1 MSVEVLR
8 QALGELERLLP
19 EHDLGLPLYVDPA
32 PAHRA
37 PALVGAAPAPV
48 PANPRLPRAESA
60 LKLGQIVGA
69 AAAVVK
75 TTVVVVVVEGVEGV
89 AGCGGFAA
97 AEAGVLLLTVVA
109 PPALAAVAGLG
120 VGHPAVHRLRVR
132 RHLVYSIQ
140 ADDYNCSALPDFQ
153 ACTDSFGTK

>member
-19 EHDLGLPLYVDPA
+19 EHDLGLPLYVDPAPA

-75 TTVVVVVVEGVEGV
+75 TTAVVVVVVEGVEGV
-89 AGCGGFAA
+89 ALCGGVAA

-132 RHLVYSIQ
+132 RHL
-140 ADDYNCSALPDFQ
+140 ALTLALD
-153 ACTDSFGTK
+153 TS

>member
-19 EHDLGLPLYVDPA
+19 EHDLGLPLYVDPAPA

-75 TTVVVVVVEGVEGV
+75 TTAVVVVVVEGVEGV
-89 AGCGGFAA
+89 AGCGGVAA

-132 RHLVYSIQ
+132 RHL
-140 ADDYNCSALPDFQ
+140 ALTLALD
-153 ACTDSFGTK
+153 TS

>member
-1 MSVEVLR
+1 VEVLR

-19 EHDLGLPLYVDPA
+19 EHDLGLPLDVDPA
-32 PAHRA
+32 SAYRA

-60 LKLGQIVGA
+60 LKLGQIAAGVAA

-75 TTVVVVVVEGVEGV
+75 TTAVVVVVVVEGVEGV
-89 AGCGGFAA
+89 ALCGVVAA

-109 PPALAAVAGLG
+109 PPALAVVAGLC

-132 RHLVYSIQ
+132 RHLVE
-140 ADDYNCSALPDFQ
+140 
-153 ACTDSFGTK
+153 

>member
-32 PAHRA
+32 PAPAHRA

-48 PANPRLPRAESA
+48 PANPRHPSAESA

-75 TTVVVVVVEGVEGV
+75 TTAVVVVVEGVEGV
-89 AGCGGFAA
+89 AGCGGVAA
-97 AEAGVLLLTVVA
+97 AEAGVLLLTVVG

-132 RHLVYSIQ
+132 RHL
-140 ADDYNCSALPDFQ
+140 ALTLALD
-153 ACTDSFGTK
+153 TS

>member
-19 EHDLGLPLYVDPA
+19 EHDLGLPLYVDPAPA

-75 TTVVVVVVEGVEGV
+75 TTAVVVVEGVEGV
-89 AGCGGFAA
+89 AGCGGVAA
-97 AEAGVLLLTVVA
+97 AEAGVPLLTVVG

-120 VGHPAVHRLRVR
+120 VGHPAVHRPRVR
-132 RHLVYSIQ
+132 RHL
-140 ADDYNCSALPDFQ
+140 ALTLALD
-153 ACTDSFGTK
+153 TS

>member
-19 EHDLGLPLYVDPA
+19 EHDLGLPLYVDPAPA

-75 TTVVVVVVEGVEGV
+75 TTAVVVVVVVVVEGVEGV
-89 AGCGGFAA
+89 AGCGGVAV

-132 RHLVYSIQ
+132 RHL
-140 ADDYNCSALPDFQ
+140 ALTLALD
-153 ACTDSFGTK
+153 TS

>member
-19 EHDLGLPLYVDPA
+19 EHDLGLPLDVDPAPA

-37 PALVGAAPAPV
+37 PGLVGAAPAPV
-48 PANPRLPRAESA
+48 PANPRLPRPKSA
-60 LKLGQIVGA
+60 LKLGQIAAGV
-69 AAAVVK
+69 AAAVVVK
-75 TTVVVVVVEGVEGV
+75 ATAAVVVVVEGVEGV
-89 AGCGGFAA
+89 EGVAGCGVVAA

-109 PPALAAVAGLG
+109 PTALAAVAGLG

-132 RHLVYSIQ
+132 RHLVLTL
-140 ADDYNCSALPDFQ
+140 ALD
-153 ACTDSFGTK
+153 TS

>member
-19 EHDLGLPLYVDPA
+19 EHDLGLPLYVDPAPA

-75 TTVVVVVVEGVEGV
+75 TTAVVVVVVVEGVEGV
-89 AGCGGFAA
+89 ALCGGVAA

-132 RHLVYSIQ
+132 RHL
-140 ADDYNCSALPDFQ
+140 ALTLALD
-153 ACTDSFGTK
+153 TS

>member
-19 EHDLGLPLYVDPA
+19 EHDLGLPLYVDPAPA

-75 TTVVVVVVEGVEGV
+75 TTTVVVVVVEGVEGV
-89 AGCGGFAA
+89 ALCGGVAA

-132 RHLVYSIQ
+132 RHL
-140 ADDYNCSALPDFQ
+140 ALTLALD
-153 ACTDSFGTK
+153 TS

>member
-19 EHDLGLPLYVDPA
+19 EHDLGLPLDVDPA

-48 PANPRLPRAESA
+48 PANPRLPSAESA
-60 LKLGQIVGA
+60 LKLRQIVGA
-69 AAAVVK
+69 AATVVK
-75 TTVVVVVVEGVEGV
+75 TTTVVVVVVVVEGVEGV
-89 AGCGGFAA
+89 AGCGGVAA

-120 VGHPAVHRLRVR
+120 VGHRLRVR
-132 RHLVYSIQ
+132 RHLVLTL
-140 ADDYNCSALPDFQ
+140 ALD
-153 ACTDSFGTK
+153 TS

>member
-32 PAHRA
+32 PAPAPAHPA

-75 TTVVVVVVEGVEGV
+75 TTAVVVVVVVEGVEGV
-89 AGCGGFAA
+89 AGCGGVAA

-132 RHLVYSIQ
+132 RHL
-140 ADDYNCSALPDFQ
+140 ALTLALD
-153 ACTDSFGTK
+153 TS

>member
-32 PAHRA
+32 PAPAHRA
-37 PALVGAAPAPV
+37 PALVGAAPALV
-48 PANPRLPRAESA
+48 PANPRLPSAESA

-75 TTVVVVVVEGVEGV
+75 TTAVVVVVVVVEGVEGV
-89 AGCGGFAA
+89 EGVALCGGVAA

-132 RHLVYSIQ
+132 RHL
-140 ADDYNCSALPDFQ
+140 ALTLALD
-153 ACTDSFGTK
+153 TS

>member
-32 PAHRA
+32 PAPAHRA

-48 PANPRLPRAESA
+48 PANPRLPSAESA

-75 TTVVVVVVEGVEGV
+75 TTTVVVVVVVEGVEGV
-89 AGCGGFAA
+89 AGCGGVAA

-132 RHLVYSIQ
+132 RHL
-140 ADDYNCSALPDFQ
+140 ALTLALD
-153 ACTDSFGTK
+153 TS

>member
-32 PAHRA
+32 PAPAHRA

-48 PANPRLPRAESA
+48 PANPRLPSAESA

-75 TTVVVVVVEGVEGV
+75 TTAVVVVVVEGVEGV
-89 AGCGGFAA
+89 AGCGGVAA

-132 RHLVYSIQ
+132 RHL
-140 ADDYNCSALPDFQ
+140 ALTLALD
-153 ACTDSFGTK
+153 TS

>member
-1 MSVEVLR
+1 MEVLR

-19 EHDLGLPLYVDPA
+19 EHDLGLPLYVDPG

-48 PANPRLPRAESA
+48 PANPRLPRAERA
-60 LKLGQIVGA
+60 LKLGQIAAGVGA
-69 AAAVVK
+69 AAVVVK
-75 TTVVVVVVEGVEGV
+75 ATAAVVVVVEGVEGV
-89 AGCGGFAA
+89 AGGGVVAA
-97 AEAGVLLLTVVA
+97 AEAVVLLLTVVA

-132 RHLVYSIQ
+132 RHLVLTL
-140 ADDYNCSALPDFQ
+140 ALD
-153 ACTDSFGTK
+153 TS

>member
-19 EHDLGLPLYVDPA
+19 EHDLGLPLYVDPAPA

-75 TTVVVVVVEGVEGV
+75 TTAVVVVVVVEGVEGV
-89 AGCGGFAA
+89 EGVAGCGGVAA

-132 RHLVYSIQ
+132 RHL
-140 ADDYNCSALPDFQ
+140 ALTLALD
-153 ACTDSFGTK
+153 TS

>member
-1 MSVEVLR
+1 MEVLR

-19 EHDLGLPLYVDPA
+19 EHDLGLPLDVDPA

-48 PANPRLPRAESA
+48 PANPRLPRAERA
-60 LKLGQIVGA
+60 LKLGQIAAGV
-69 AAAVVK
+69 AAAVVVK
-75 TTVVVVVVEGVEGV
+75 ATAAAVVVVEGVEGV
-89 AGCGGFAA
+89 ALCGGVAA
-97 AEAGVLLLTVVA
+97 AEAVVLLLTVVA

-132 RHLVYSIQ
+132 RHLVLTL
-140 ADDYNCSALPDFQ
+140 ALD
-153 ACTDSFGTK
+153 TS

>member
-1 MSVEVLR
+1 MEVLR

-19 EHDLGLPLYVDPA
+19 EHDLGLPLYVDPAPA

-75 TTVVVVVVEGVEGV
+75 TTAVVVVVEGV
-89 AGCGGFAA
+89 AGCGGVAA

-132 RHLVYSIQ
+132 RHL
-140 ADDYNCSALPDFQ
+140 ALTLALD
-153 ACTDSFGTK
+153 TS

>member
-32 PAHRA
+32 PAPAHRA

-48 PANPRLPRAESA
+48 PANPRLPSAESA

-75 TTVVVVVVEGVEGV
+75 TTAVVVVVVVVEGVEGV
-89 AGCGGFAA
+89 AGCGGVAA

-132 RHLVYSIQ
+132 RHL
-140 ADDYNCSALPDFQ
+140 ALTLALD
-153 ACTDSFGTK
+153 TS

>member
-19 EHDLGLPLYVDPA
+19 EHNLGLPLYVDPAPA

-75 TTVVVVVVEGVEGV
+75 TTAVVVVVVVEGVEGV
-89 AGCGGFAA
+89 AGCGGVAA

-132 RHLVYSIQ
+132 RHL
-140 ADDYNCSALPDFQ
+140 ALTLALD
-153 ACTDSFGTK
+153 TS

>member
-19 EHDLGLPLYVDPA
+19 EHDLGLPLYVDPAPA

-89 AGCGGFAA
+89 AGCGGVAA

-132 RHLVYSIQ
+132 RHL
-140 ADDYNCSALPDFQ
+140 ALTLALD
-153 ACTDSFGTK
+153 TS

>member
-32 PAHRA
+32 PA
-37 PALVGAAPAPV
+37 LVGAAPAPV

-60 LKLGQIVGA
+60 LKLGQIVGT

-75 TTVVVVVVEGVEGV
+75 TTAVVVVVVEGVEGV
-89 AGCGGFAA
+89 AGCGGVAA

-132 RHLVYSIQ
+132 RHL
-140 ADDYNCSALPDFQ
+140 ALTLALD
-153 ACTDSFGTK
+153 TS

>member
-75 TTVVVVVVEGVEGV
+75 TTAVVVVVVVVEGVEGV
-89 AGCGGFAA
+89 AGCGGVAA

-132 RHLVYSIQ
+132 RHL
-140 ADDYNCSALPDFQ
+140 ALTLALD
-153 ACTDSFGTK
+153 TS

>member
-19 EHDLGLPLYVDPA
+19 EHDLGLPLYVDPAPA

-75 TTVVVVVVEGVEGV
+75 TTAVVVVVVVVEGVEGV
-89 AGCGGFAA
+89 AGCGGVAA

-132 RHLVYSIQ
+132 RHL
-140 ADDYNCSALPDFQ
+140 ALTLALD
-153 ACTDSFGTK
+153 TS